1 MIIPGSKST
10 AADLNWL
17 RQTGLA
23 AGITRLVGAGVP
35 VRAWASR

>member
-1 MIIPGSKST
+1 M
-10 AADLNWL
+10 